1 MIAIDGPLPPYC
13 PNCAAAVHGP
23 YCAQCGQETAP
34 GVPTLRQFGH
44 EYVQTFVT
52 LEGRLWRT
60 LWLLIRRPGQLTVE
74 FLAGR
79 RRRYVRPLPLYLSLS
94 FLFFLVLSLT
104 VDKSGFAVYEPTA
117 STAPAPARASNP
129 SATGAQSAVEPILN
143 VPAWLEPT
151 ARRYA
156 RSAQRFEQDP
166 KQASQQLTA
175 VFLARLPYAMFFLVP
190 AFAVATR
197 LVYRKRRRS
206 YTEHLLFALHLH
218 AFFFLYLTAAQ
229 VLPGDALTGLMLFAW
244 WFYLTVALRRVFAG
258 RWLAQ
263 TLRALTLMLSHSLL
277 LAGAMLAILAASL
290 PSVA

>member
-1 MIAIDGPLPPYC
+1 MIAIDGPLPSHC

-23 YCAQCGQETAP
+23 YCAQCGQETAL

-94 FLFFLVLSLT
+94 FLFFLVLSLS
-104 VDKSGFAVYEPTA
+104 VGKQGFAVGEPDL
-117 STAPAPARASNP
+117 
-129 SATGAQSAVEPILN
+129 SAMPQVQTGKAGAGTLSDLGIDVALPT
-143 VPAWLEPT
+143 WLEPM

-156 RSAQRFEQDP
+156 RSAQRFQQDP

-175 VFLARLPYAMFFLVP
+175 VFLGRLPYAMFFLVP

-244 WFYLTVALRRVFAG
+244 WFYLTVALRTVFAG

-263 TLRALTLMLSHSLL
+263 TLRAFTLMLGHSLL
-277 LAGAMLAILAASL
+277 LAGAMLVVLAASL
-290 PSVA
+290 PSVT

>member
-1 MIAIDGPLPPYC
+1 MIVIDGPLPPNC
-13 PNCAAAVHGP
+13 PNCVAPVHGP
-23 YCAQCGQETAP
+23 YCAQCGQETVI

-44 EYVQTFVT
+44 EYVQTFVS

-94 FLFFLVLSLT
+94 FLFFLVLNLSVGEL
-104 VDKSGFAVYEPTA
+104 GFAVDEPKA
-117 STAPAPARASNP
+117 STTPVPASANDPAG
-129 SATGAQSAVEPILN
+129 TGALSALGLDLN
-143 VPAWLEPT
+143 VPTWLEPT

-156 RSAQRFEQDP
+156 RSAERFQRDP
-166 KQASQQLTA
+166 KQASQRLTS
-175 VFLARLPYAMFFLVP
+175 VFLGKLPYAMFFLVP

-206 YTEHLLFALHLH
+206 YTEHLLLALHLH

-229 VLPGDALTGLMLFAW
+229 VWPGNALTGLMLFAW
-244 WFYLTVALRRVFAG
+244 WFYLTVALHTVFAG
-258 RWLAQ
+258 RWLVQ
-263 TLRALTLMLSHSLL
+263 TLRALALMSGHSLL
-277 LAGAMLAILAASL
+277 LAGAMLIVLAVSL
-290 PSVA
+290 PSVT